1 MTNPRL
7 PKVLLY
13 LTAVAVLLL
22 PLQGLAFAVSA
33 DTEASQSPCHK
44 RSAAIL
50 YEQSRQAGSAHDCCD
65 STPVSP
71 YSCTHCPV
79 SMASFDEATIPL
91 QQAIYPQLRAEY
103 EAIKSIPH
111 KSLFKPPRVS

>member
-33 DTEASQSPCHK
+33 DTEASQFPCHK
-44 RSAAIL
+44 RSIAIL
-50 YEQSRQAGSAHDCCD
+50 YEQSQQAGSTHDCCD
-65 STPVSP
+65 STLVSP
-71 YSCTHCPV
+71 YSCTHCLV
-79 SMASFDEATIPL
+79 SMASFDEVTIPL
-91 QQAIYPQLRAEY
+91 QQAIYPQPQTRH
-103 EAIKSIPH
+103 EAIKPMPH